1 MTLLVRGIRGAT
13 TVAQNSADE
22 IYTATREL
30 LDKMIVE
37 NDIDAENV
45 VSIMLTM
52 TPDLNADFPAK
63 AVRSRP
69 DWQWVPLMCSVEVNV
84 PESLSKC
91 IRLLLHVNTDKKQQD
106 MVHIYL
112 KEAIRL
118 RPDIANKDNR

>member
-1 MTLLVRGIRGAT
+1 MLVRGIRGAT
-13 TVAQNSADE
+13 TTAENSAAE

-30 LDKMIVE
+30 LDRMIME
-37 NDIDAENV
+37 NDIEAENV

-63 AVRSRP
+63 AVRSHP

-84 PESLSKC
+84 PQSLKKC

-106 MVHIYL
+106 MVHVYL
-112 KEAIRL
+112 REAIRL
-118 RPDIANKDNR
+118 RPDLAGEDNA